1 MIMKIAMFGG
11 SFDPVHNDHIS
22 LVRVMADT
30 FELDRVYIFP
40 AACSPFKDKTGAL
53 DFHRLEMCR
62 LAFEKDDRFVVSDF
76 EIARGG
82 KSYTVNTLEFLKSQY
97 PDAQIHLITGAD
109 AFMTLSKWYESE
121 RIFSI
126 AHILTVVRDEDVI
139 SALKTKEKEYADLGA
154 VCSFIET
161 PIGETSS
168 TKIRE
173 LLQRGEDASQYLPFE
188 VYDYIKDN
196 RLYGYEH

>member
-11 SFDPVHNDHIS
+11 SFDPVHNDHVG
-22 LVRVMADT
+22 LVKVMADS
-30 FELDRVYIFP
+30 FELDRVQIFP
-40 AACSPFKDKTGAL
+40 AACSPFKDKTGAT
-53 DFHRLEMCR
+53 DFHRLNMCR
-62 LAFEKDDRFVVSDF
+62 LAFECDRRFLVSDF
-76 EIARGG
+76 EIVRGG
-82 KSYTVNTLEFLKSQY
+82 KSYTVNTLDFLKSQY
-97 PDAQIHLITGAD
+97 PDDRLYLITGAD

-126 AHILTVVRDEDVI
+126 AHILTVVRDEDDI
-139 SALKTKEKEYADLGA
+139 SALKAKEKEYADLGA

-173 LLQRGEDASQYLPFE
+173 LLQRGEDASAYLPSE

-196 RLYGYEH
+196 RLYGYEY